1 MSNRLESG
9 IGVVV
14 RPGLRLRPW
23 GDGFEVYTSID
34 LPMPEPIF
42 TIERNVA
49 LRTDS
54 RHTDFVSRFATDL
67 SPGGILAGDSES
79 ARIAQLCA
87 LFLCVGAWTQRV
99 GRCCLT
105 CSPAA
110 LFRYEFHGTN
120 GTSFWEPYFR
130 MLPRKFPELP
140 HFPGPVY
147 GHYVRTVAGW
157 CSRTVRCSCR
167 TQRLV
172 NRGSLLLVS
181 ERKGTLQVRQHL
193 ERVVEWLVAREEVF
207 AYPSKETVH
216 DWVAW
221 FVVTRLELLG
231 MVR

>member
-34 LPMPEPIF
+34 LPIPEPIF

-49 LRTDS
+49 LRVDS

-105 CSPAA
+105 IAPLRCS
-110 LFRYEFHGTN
+110 GTN
-120 GTSFWEPYFR
+120 SMAPTAPASGT
-130 MLPRKFPELP
+130 
-140 HFPGPVY
+140 
-147 GHYVRTVAGW
+147 RTSACCLESSRSSLIFLALCTATTCVLWLAGAH
-157 CSRTVRCSCR
+157 VLFDPPAR